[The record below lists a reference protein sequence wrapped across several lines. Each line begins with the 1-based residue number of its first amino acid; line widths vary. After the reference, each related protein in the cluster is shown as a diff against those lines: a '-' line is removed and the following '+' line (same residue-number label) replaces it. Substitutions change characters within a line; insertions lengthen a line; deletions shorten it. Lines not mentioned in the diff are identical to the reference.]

1 MKLKGKREGK
11 KHASK
16 YKGVIQIKIGLAL
29 KLVEATTSWCF
40 ILHCWPVA
48 QNLNKH
54 TFVLFSSQS
63 VSCGKCKVNPSCIH
77 PAFGFIVEKY
87 R

>member
-29 KLVEATTSWCF
+29 KLVEATTS
-40 ILHCWPVA
+40 
-48 QNLNKH
+48 
-54 TFVLFSSQS
+54 
-63 VSCGKCKVNPSCIH
+63 
-77 PAFGFIVEKY
+77 
-87 R
+87 